1 MKPILVSLLVLGL
14 TSSVFAAD
22 APLGVCLH
30 KDCVSSSIPSR
41 DRSEDPA
48 KSRSSSGGSGSRGAD
63 GDSPSSDEGDQLTPK
78 QLARLRKLLE
88 SDGDDDYPASG
99 AGPDEPRPEHR
110 SSSGRKSDSD
120 SARSSPPPQPQ
131 SRQGTT
137 PFFPPAQPDP
147 QPSFNF
153 NQHSAG
159 HFTQPQPQQF
169 QPASNQFSPFFAPPG
184 FGGNNPQGFA
194 PPPPSFQNFAQPQQP
209 APAPQRDSGAQRPRP
224 NLAGIPLGPQDS
236 NQLSVIPN
244 LGPLFGLS

>member
-88 SDGDDDYPASG
+88 SDGDDDYPVSG

-120 SARSSPPPQPQ
+120 SARSSPPPPPQ

-169 QPASNQFSPFFAPPG
+169 QPASNQFSP
-184 FGGNNPQGFA
+184 
-194 PPPPSFQNFAQPQQP
+194 FQNFAQPQQP